1 MKLNAWLVL
10 VVGSVITT
18 LAIAKLPAAPPPTEE
33 QKAKAAEA
41 KEKAAD
47 TAKKDAADLGR
58 YQDKSA
64 ERYYR
69 EMKAAG
75 KAVAVATWVPPPPVV
90 TPAAAQ
96 PSSSESHGQKQSAAP
111 KTQDTASPGAAKGG
125 TGATNAKPTPVKG

>member
-10 VVGSVITT
+10 VVGSAITT
-18 LAIAKLPAAPPPTEE
+18 LAIAKLPTPPAPTDE

-47 TAKKDAADLGR
+47 AAKKEAVDLGR

-64 ERYYR
+64 ERYFR
-69 EMKAAG
+69 DMKAAG
-75 KAVAVATWVPPPPVV
+75 KTVPVATWVPPPPVV
-90 TPAAAQ
+90 APAAAQ

-111 KTQDTASPGAAKGG
+111 KTQDTAKPAAKD
-125 TGATNAKPTPVKG
+125 ATNAKPTPAKG

>member
-33 QKAKAAEA
+33 QKAKAAAA
-41 KEKAAD
+41 KEKVAD

-75 KAVAVATWVPPPPVV
+75 KSVPVATWVPPPPVV
-90 TPAAAQ
+90 TTAAAQ
-96 PSSSESHGQKQSAAP
+96 PSSSESLGQKQSVAP
-111 KTQDTASPGAAKGG
+111 KTQDTANPAAAK
-125 TGATNAKPTPVKG
+125 ASTNAKPTPVKG

>member
-18 LAIAKLPAAPPPTEE
+18 LAIAKLPAAPPPTDE

-41 KEKAAD
+41 KEKAAEG
-47 TAKKDAADLGR
+47 AKKDAADLSR

-75 KAVAVATWVPPPPVV
+75 KTVAVATWVPPAPVIAP
-90 TPAAAQ
+90 TAAQ

-111 KTQDTASPGAAKGG
+111 KSQNTANPAAAKGS
-125 TGATNAKPTPVKG
+125 TGAKPTPVKG

>member
-10 VVGSVITT
+10 VVGSVVTT
-18 LAIAKLPAAPPPTEE
+18 LAIAKLPAAPPPTDE

-47 TAKKDAADLGR
+47 AAKKEATDLSR

-64 ERYYR
+64 DRYFR
-69 EMKAAG
+69 DMKAAG
-75 KAVAVATWVPPPPVV
+75 KTVPAATWVPPPPVI
-90 TPAAAQ
+90 TAAAAQ

-111 KTQDTASPGAAKGG
+111 KTQDTANPAAAKSS
-125 TGATNAKPTPVKG
+125 TNAKPTPAKG

>member
-18 LAIAKLPAAPPPTEE
+18 LAIATLPAAAPPTDE

-47 TAKKDAADLGR
+47 VAKKEATDLSR
-58 YQDKSA
+58 YQDMSA
-64 ERYYR
+64 ERYFR

-75 KAVAVATWVPPPPVV
+75 KTVPAATWVPPPPVI
-90 TPAAAQ
+90 TAAAAQ
-96 PSSSESHGQKQSAAP
+96 PSSSESHGQKQSTAP
-111 KTQDTASPGAAKGG
+111 KTQDTANPAAAKGS
-125 TGATNAKPTPVKG
+125 TNAKPTPVKG

>member
-33 QKAKAAEA
+33 QKAKAAAA
-41 KEKAAD
+41 KEKVAD

-75 KAVAVATWVPPPPVV
+75 KSVPVATWVPPPPVV
-90 TPAAAQ
+90 TAAAAQ
-96 PSSSESHGQKQSAAP
+96 PSSSESLGQKQSVAP
-111 KTQDTASPGAAKGG
+111 KTQDTANPAAAK
-125 TGATNAKPTPVKG
+125 ASTNAKPTPVKG

>member
-18 LAIAKLPAAPPPTEE
+18 LAIAKLPAPPAPTDE

-47 TAKKDAADLGR
+47 AAKKDATDLAR

-64 ERYYR
+64 ERYFR
-69 EMKAAG
+69 DTKAAG
-75 KAVAVATWVPPPPVV
+75 KTVPVATWVPPPPVIA
-90 TPAAAQ
+90 PAAAQ

-111 KTQDTASPGAAKGG
+111 KTQDTSKPATKD
-125 TGATNAKPTPVKG
+125 ATNAKPTPAKG

>member
-10 VVGSVITT
+10 VAGSVITT
-18 LAIAKLPAAPPPTEE
+18 MAIAKLPAAPPPTDE

-47 TAKKDAADLGR
+47 AAKKEATDLSR
-58 YQDKSA
+58 YQDKNA
-64 ERYYR
+64 ERYFR

-75 KAVAVATWVPPPPVV
+75 KTVPVATWVAPPPVI

-96 PSSSESHGQKQSAAP
+96 PSSSESLGQKQSAAP
-111 KTQDTASPGAAKGG
+111 KTQDTANPAAAKGS
-125 TGATNAKPTPVKG
+125 TNATPTPAKG

>member
-10 VVGSVITT
+10 LAGSVITT
-18 LAIAKLPAAPPPTEE
+18 LAIAKLPAAPPPTDE

-47 TAKKDAADLGR
+47 IAKKDAADLNR

-64 ERYYR
+64 EHYFR

-75 KAVAVATWVPPPPVV
+75 KAVPAATWVQPPPVI
-90 TPAAAQ
+90 TAAAAQ
-96 PSSSESHGQKQSAAP
+96 PSSSESLGQKQSAAP
-111 KTQDTASPGAAKGG
+111 KTQDTANPAAAKGS
-125 TGATNAKPTPVKG
+125 TNAKPTPAKG

>member
-10 VVGSVITT
+10 FVGSVITT

-75 KAVAVATWVPPPPVV
+75 KAVAVATWVPPPPVI

-96 PSSSESHGQKQSAAP
+96 PSSSESHGQKQSVAP
-111 KTQDTASPGAAKGG
+111 KTQDTASPGAAKGS

>member
-18 LAIAKLPAAPPPTEE
+18 LAIAKLPAAPPQTEE

-47 TAKKDAADLGR
+47 AAKKDATDLGR
-58 YQDKSA
+58 YQDKNA
-64 ERYYR
+64 ERYFR

-75 KAVAVATWVPPPPVV
+75 KTVPAATWVPPPPPVV
-90 TPAAAQ
+90 TAAAAQ
-96 PSSSESHGQKQSAAP
+96 PSSSESLGQKQTVAP
-111 KTQDTASPGAAKGG
+111 KTQDTANPAAAK
-125 TGATNAKPTPVKG
+125 ASTNAKPTPAKG